1 LKSLPLPSR
10 IPGSAIRR
18 LLSLSSITTLFMIVF
33 PGMGAAQSKAAHP
46 QSEGTHFR
54 NAVPGV
60 HYVGSKACKSCHSE
74 IFEKFSHTD
83 MGNSMF
89 APSHLVDLGW
99 LATPIDIFNEHHN
112 RHYQMYSRDSHIYQ
126 SEYELD
132 EKGREVFRHTEE
144 LAYVIGTGAN
154 GATPIVRRGNY
165 LFEAPLSYYSATKS
179 WDLSPNFDLRDLGFS
194 LPMTSDCVGC
204 HSGQIRPVRNH
215 DALYEDPAV
224 VETAIGC
231 EKCHGPGELHVVE
244 RQMGAPVP
252 SGIDTS
258 IVNPAKISPWLA
270 DNICM
275 NCHEGD
281 IRALR
286 AGKSWEDFRPGTP
299 LNDTVIILK
308 VPIDLRAQQSPLL
321 EHYYSMTL
329 SKCYRASAGK
339 LGCQSCHDPH
349 EQPSAEKAPAYFRDR
364 CLRCHTERSC
374 RLDLQKRL
382 SLQPADACATCH
394 MARQPALTVK
404 HSTLTDH
411 RILRTPDEPYPKSA
425 FIASLPGAAFI
436 HVNAVPGRSDSV
448 PSVALLKAYR
458 QELIRSRL
466 EYKGYYFALLDRL
479 EKSGNKDPFVLSAIA
494 QKAASDGD
502 LVKAIRLARRVVNL
516 GSTSESDY
524 LLLDGLL
531 ARSGE
536 LAGSI
541 DALKKGI
548 AVVPFS
554 ASLYENLVTRQR
566 AIGATTEATAT
577 VKKGLELF
585 PEDTALRNVQQAVS
599 ANHLQQGIARFKQ
612 GDFQTAMKEFLA
624 ALDSNPRNAVA
635 HDYIGIV
642 FGESGNLRDAM
653 TEFQQAAQL
662 DHVFAQP
669 HVHMALVYGKT
680 GKNDGAIVEYQ
691 EALRL
696 DPGIREA
703 QYGLSEICT
712 RVSDLDGAIQL
723 LRQVAAAEPD
733 FAEAHMNLGL
743 NLWNRYKK
751 SSGLRQKNDLDEA
764 AQEVKKAV
772 DLDPRRA
779 TNFFALGQIQ
789 VDQGD
794 LAPAVDSLQRAVDL
808 EPSNADYHYNL
819 GLALRLKGDVEAAGG
834 QFRVALKL
842 APSHVL
848 ARRSLGLVLR
858 ETGDLYS
865 AANELRQSV
874 TELPDD
880 AQGHHLLGTV
890 LLKQN
895 DLDEAIAEFRRSI
908 ELDPSLIEARASL
921 AQALQKAGRKQESL
935 QVSDELRRASESAS
949 NLGQAMIL
957 VQTAAG
963 YSNKGQY
970 RDSVQTLR
978 EAVILSP
985 NFTEAQ
991 YQLGVAL
998 HESGD
1003 DKDSEDSFRDVLKL
1017 DHDHASAHLNLA
1029 RLLIARGEAAQGKAE
1044 LERAVQ
1050 LAPSL
1055 VEAHAAL
1062 GGLASQSHDWPAAI
1076 REFQAVLAWRPADRT
1091 IHQRLAEA
1099 LKASGD
1105 LDEAAQELRLA
1116 QQRDSSPPAQ

>member
-1 LKSLPLPSR
+1 VIVFSS
-10 IPGSAIRR
+10 
-18 LLSLSSITTLFMIVF
+18 LSL
-33 PGMGAAQSKAAHP
+33 AQSKVAHP
-46 QSEGTHFR
+46 QRQETHFR
-54 NAVPGV
+54 NANEGV
-60 HYVGSKACKSCHSE
+60 HYVGSKACKSCHAE

-99 LATPIDIFNEHHN
+99 LAKPIDIFNQHHN
-112 RHYQMYSRDSHIYQ
+112 RHYQMYARDSRIYQ

-132 EKGREVFRHTEE
+132 EKGHEVFRHTEE

-179 WDLSPNFDLRDLGFS
+179 WDLSPNFDVRDLGFS

-204 HSGQIRPVRNH
+204 HSGQTRPVRNH
-215 DALYEDPAV
+215 DALYKDPAV

-231 EKCHGPGELHVVE
+231 EKCHGSGELHVVE
-244 RQMGAPVP
+244 RQMGTPIP
-252 SGIDTS
+252 SEMDTS
-258 IVNPAKISPWLA
+258 IVNPAKLSPWLA

-281 IRALR
+281 IRALQ
-286 AGKSWEDFRPGTP
+286 AGKSWEDCRPGTP

-308 VPIDLRAQQSPLL
+308 APIDPRAQQSPLL

-329 SKCYRASAGK
+329 SKCYRESAGK

-349 EQPSAEKAPAYFRDR
+349 EQPSAEKAPEYFRDR
-364 CLRCHTERSC
+364 CLRCHTEKSC
-374 RLDLQKRL
+374 TLNLQKRL
-382 SLQPADACATCH
+382 AQQPSDACATCH
-394 MARQPALTVK
+394 MARQPALTVS

-411 RILRTPDEPYPKSA
+411 RVLRTPDEPYPKSA
-425 FIASLPGAAFI
+425 FTASLSGTGFI
-436 HVNAVPGRSDSV
+436 HVNAIPGKSDTVP
-448 PSVALLKAYR
+448 PVALLKAYR

-466 EYKGYYFALLDRL
+466 EYRDYYFALLDRL

-502 LVKAIRLARRVVNL
+502 LIKAVRLARRVVEL

-531 ARSGE
+531 ARSGD

-554 ASLYENLVTRQR
+554 NSLYESLVSRQQ
-566 AIGATTEATAT
+566 AIRETADEMATL
-577 VKKGLELF
+577 KKGLELF
-585 PEDTALRNVQQAVS
+585 PEDTVLRNVQQAV
-599 ANHLQQGIARFKQ
+599 AADQLQQGIARFKQ
-612 GDFQTAMKEFLA
+612 GDLQGAMKEFQA
-624 ALDSNPRNAVA
+624 AVDANPRDAVA

-642 FGESGNLRDAM
+642 FGESGNLPDAM
-653 TEFQQAAQL
+653 AEFQQAAQL
-662 DHVFAQP
+662 DHMFAQP
-669 HVHMALVYGKT
+669 HVHMALVYAKT
-680 GKNDGAIVEYQ
+680 GKNDGAIEEYQ

-696 DPGIREA
+696 DPGVLEA
-703 QYGLSEICT
+703 QYGLSEICA
-712 RVSDLDGAIQL
+712 RVGDLEGAIQL
-723 LRQVAAAEPD
+723 LRQVTAAEPD
-733 FAEAHMNLGL
+733 FAEARINLGL

-751 SSGLRQKNDLDEA
+751 SSGLRQKSDLDEA

-772 DLDPRRA
+772 DLDPRHS

-794 LAPAVDSLQRAVDL
+794 LAPAVDSLQRAVAL

-819 GLALRLKGDVEAAGG
+819 GLTLRLQGNLDAAGE
-834 QFRVALKL
+834 QFRAALKL
-842 APSHVL
+842 APSHAL

-858 ETGDLYS
+858 ESGDWAS
-865 AANELRQSV
+865 AADELRQSV
-874 TELPDD
+874 AELPDD

-895 DLDEAIAEFRRSI
+895 NVDGAITEFRRSI
-908 ELDPSLIEARASL
+908 ELDQNLTEARASL

-935 QVSDELRRASESAS
+935 QVSDELRKASAEAS

-970 RDSVQTLR
+970 RESVETLR
-978 EAVILSP
+978 EAVTLSP

-1003 DKDSEDSFRDVLKL
+1003 DRKSEENFRDVLKL
-1017 DHDHASAHLNLA
+1017 DPGHASAHLTLG
-1029 RLLIARGEAAQGKAE
+1029 RLLITRGDTAQGKAE

-1062 GGLASQSHDWPAAI
+1062 GGLASQSNDWPTAI

-1091 IHQRLAEA
+1091 THQRLAEA

-1105 LDEAAQELRLA
+1105 LDEAAQEMRLA
-1116 QQRDSSPPAQ
+1116 EQRDSSPPAK